1 MIKMDKVFMILTSA
15 DKEVHK
21 EVSFMYAPNALKH
34 KWMDQVRV
42 ILWGPTERLA
52 VEDPEFQAQIK
63 KLVEQGVEVY
73 ACKACSDSYGVSE
86 RLISLDLDIKVKY
99 VGTMVTEMLKEGWH
113 QLSF

>member
-1 MIKMDKVFMILTSA
+1 MILTSG

-52 VEDPEFQAQIK
+52 AEDTEFQDQIK
-63 KLVEQGVEVY
+63 NLLTKGVEVY
-73 ACKACSDSYGVSE
+73 ACKACSDGYGVSE
-86 RLISLDLDIKVKY
+86 KLMSLDINVKY
-99 VGTMVTEMLKEGWH
+99 VGKMVTEMLKEGWH

>member
-1 MIKMDKVFMILTSA
+1 MNKVFMILTSG

-21 EVSFMYAPNALKH
+21 EVGFKYAPNALKH

-52 VEDPEFQAQIK
+52 AEDKEFQNYIK
-63 KLVEQGVEVY
+63 YLLENGVEVF
-73 ACKACSDSYGVSE
+73 ACKACSDGYGVSDT
-86 RLISLDLDIKVKY
+86 LKSLNINVKY

>member
-1 MIKMDKVFMILTSA
+1 MKKMDKVFMILTSG

-21 EVSFMYAPNALKH
+21 EVSFKYAPNALKH

-52 VEDPEFQAQIK
+52 AIDPEFQAQIQE
-63 KLVEQGVEVY
+63 LVEQGVEVY
-73 ACKACSDSYGVSE
+73 ACKACSDGYGVTE
-86 RLISLDLDIKVKY
+86 KLISLDLDIKVKY
-99 VGTMVTEMLKEGWH
+99 VGKMVTEMLKDGWH

>member
-1 MIKMDKVFMILTSA
+1 MTKMDKVFMILTSG

-21 EVSFMYAPNALKH
+21 EVGFKYAPNALKH

-52 VEDPEFQAQIK
+52 AEDKEFQDQIK
-63 KLVEQGVEVY
+63 NLLANGVEVY
-73 ACKACSDSYGVSE
+73 ACKACSDGYGVSE
-86 RLISLDLDIKVKY
+86 ILSSLDIDVKY

>member
-1 MIKMDKVFMILTSA
+1 MIKMDKVFMILTSG

-21 EVSFMYAPNALKH
+21 EVGFKYAPNALKH

-52 VEDPEFQAQIK
+52 AEDAEFQRQVQELIA
-63 KLVEQGVEVY
+63 QGVEVY

-86 RLISLDLDIKVKY
+86 KLALLDIKVQY
-99 VGTMVTEMLKEGWH
+99 VGILVTEMLKEGWY

>member
-1 MIKMDKVFMILTSA
+1 MDKVFMILTSG

-21 EVSFMYAPNALKH
+21 EVSFKYAPNALKH

-52 VEDPEFQAQIK
+52 AIDPEFQAQIK
-63 KLVEQGVEVY
+63 ELVEQGVEVY
-73 ACKACSDSYGVSE
+73 ACKACSDDYGVTE
-86 RLISLDLDIKVKY
+86 TLISLDLDIKVKY
-99 VGTMVTEMLKEGWH
+99 VGKMVTEMLKEGWH

>member
-1 MIKMDKVFMILTSA
+1 MDKVFMILTSG

-21 EVSFMYAPNALKH
+21 EVGFKYAPNALKH

-52 VEDPEFQAQIK
+52 AEDKEFQDQIK
-63 KLVEQGVEVY
+63 NLLTNGVEVY
-73 ACKACSDSYGVSE
+73 ACKACSDGYGVSE
-86 RLISLDLDIKVKY
+86 KLAFLDINVKY